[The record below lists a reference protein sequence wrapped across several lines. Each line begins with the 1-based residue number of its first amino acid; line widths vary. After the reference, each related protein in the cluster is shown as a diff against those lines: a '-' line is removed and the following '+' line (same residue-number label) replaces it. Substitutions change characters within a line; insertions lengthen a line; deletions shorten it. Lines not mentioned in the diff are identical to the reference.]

1 MSLNIIKFIIITIVY
16 FLIFSF
22 GLVRYK
28 KSVNNQSHIILIGS
42 TNDENCL
49 LKFQVTATG
58 TNCIYVSSKFI
69 NLPIVQ
75 KAINQGDIK

>member
-22 GLVRYK
+22 GLVQLTDK

-58 TNCIYVSSKFI
+58 TNCIYVSSKFT
-69 NLPIVQ
+69 NRS
-75 KAINQGDIK
+75 KSN